1 MILLKWFLHF
11 HFCLSY
17 LCFPFPKTIF
27 YLFSL
32 TFSCKKVIADCS
44 SLSSQNQFYI
54 RSYLINFE
62 SSQSGQKKTNTVPCP
77 VASTSV
83 KVSCYRRVHSDIG
96 SAHLPFICHFGVQQ
110 PHFQQNQFLVWCLV
124 VSCTQ
129 CVQSL
134 SYVQL
139 FATPWTVAHQTPLS
153 LEFSRQ
159 EYWSGLPFP
168 SL

>member
-32 TFSCKKVIADCS
+32 SFSCK
-44 SLSSQNQFYI
+44 SLLIVHPCHPRINSTLEG
-54 RSYLINFE
+54 YLVNFE

-77 VASTSV
+77 VPSTSV
-83 KVSCYRRVHSDIG
+83 KVSCYWRVHSDIG
-96 SAHLPFICHFGVQQ
+96 STHLPYVCHFGVQQ

-134 SYVQL
+134 SYFQL